1 MKKTGLSSAPLALV
15 ALVALALEAGCLSN
29 TKASADAGSVPLFDA
44 GGVPLGGDA
53 GDAGSVPAADAGG
66 PPWTVAPISAVFEQ
80 AVFGT
85 HYTSALTAPSVS
97 ALGSPVTFSWTI
109 QLTLVDSA
117 GAPNPTN
124 PGSAA
129 AVDPGCDNAGSGTS
143 SPFVQSM
150 AAATTLASTF
160 TWFHPD
166 AASSTPPG
174 VYACDHTKEGP
185 SGHEGLIT
193 VVASDGKWQCTSEYK
208 GTNSSDATSV
218 TTGVASEPVCL
229 KL

>member
-1 MKKTGLSSAPLALV
+1 MKNPRLSLAPLALV
-15 ALVALALEAGCLSN
+15 ALALDAGCLSN
-29 TKASADAGSVPLFDA
+29 TKATADAGSVPLVDS
-44 GGVPLGGDA
+44 GGVPLADA
-53 GDAGSVPAADAGG
+53 GDAGSVPVVDAGG
-66 PPWTVAPISAVFEQ
+66 PPWTVAPISAVFDQ

-85 HYTSALTAPSVS
+85 HYASALTAPSVS

-109 QLTLVDSA
+109 QLTLVDPA

-166 AASSTPPG
+166 AASSNPPG

-185 SGHEGLIT
+185 SGHQGLIT
-193 VVASDGKWQCTSEYK
+193 VVASDGKWQCTADYK

-218 TTGVASEPVCL
+218 TSGVASEPVCL